1 MNHRQESPSP
11 PKNSSDEDSP
21 QAEMT
26 QNIEHSDAGEGPKEY
41 TTILFNIKT
50 DFCWSILVL
59 ITLFFQFGILL
70 GYLISLTIYIQTLG
84 SSYKQQAALSVIFY
98 PFAMKILVAP
108 FIDSTFIASIG
119 KSKTYILFAGI
130 TNTILI

>member
-1 MNHRQESPSP
+1 
-11 PKNSSDEDSP
+11 
-21 QAEMT
+21 MT
-26 QNIEHSDAGEGPKEY
+26 PENQHSDAREGPLEY

-50 DFCWSILVL
+50 NFCWSILVL
-59 ITLFFQFGILL
+59 IVLFFQFGILL

-108 FIDSTFIASIG
+108 FIDSTFIARVG
-119 KSKTYILFAGI
+119 KSKTYILFAGM